1 MADSVYGGASR
12 GMSAPGEG
20 ELPDFG
26 HLLEYCA
33 NDFGEARV
41 PSGLHTPGQ
50 LGSQFPGRFLGS
62 GLPLG
67 NGLPG
72 GMSVAQLQHS
82 LQQQAQNRG
91 LPGFGLHPS
100 NLPFMPM
107 ARASHQPGLG
117 RAGVDYPAEDTAPGR
132 EMAHLNAPQ
141 QGWPSLGQSQHPH
154 HQHSAQQL
162 PSVLK
167 DSAPLSLSQ
176 LLRHQQGLGPAHM
189 QPQHGSHLALHE
201 QKPAAPSDQPFPASS
216 GPATFPQLPGSSQ
229 PAETGS
235 GALDDESAR
244 PGASSPNPTRLASND
259 LLDEGRSKLPGSVRH
274 RGEGSGAEVTKAKNK
289 LAQRRFRERQRVS
302 PPFGMAVHLSP
313 YLMVCIALL
322 PSIQKACTMPAV
334 PIRTHGVM
342 TAPAACL
349 L

>member
-1 MADSVYGGASR
+1 
-12 GMSAPGEG
+12 MSAPGEG

-33 NDFGEARV
+33 NDFGEARM

-50 LGSQFPGRFLGS
+50 LGSQFPGRYLGS

-91 LPGFGLHPS
+91 LTGFGLHPS

-107 ARASHQPGLG
+107 TRASHQPGLG
-117 RAGVDYPAEDTAPGR
+117 RAGVDYPTEDPAPGR
-132 EMAHLNAPQ
+132 EMAHLNAPP
-141 QGWPSLGQSQHPH
+141 GWPSLGPSQHPH
-154 HQHSAQQL
+154 HQHPAQQL

-176 LLRHQQGLGPAHM
+176 LLRHQQGLGPAHL
-189 QPQHGSHLALHE
+189 QPQHGSHLPPHE
-201 QKPAAPSDQPFPASS
+201 PKSGPPSEQFFPPSS

-235 GALDDESAR
+235 GPLDEESAQ
-244 PGASSPNPTRLASND
+244 PGVSSPNPTRLASND
-259 LLDEGRSKLPGSVRH
+259 LLDEGRSKLPGSVRQ

-289 LAQRRFRERQRVS
+289 LAQRRFRERQRVRDS
-302 PPFGMAVHLSP
+302 
-313 YLMVCIALL
+313 LL
-322 PSIQKACTMPAV
+322 TWLPTMIL
-334 PIRTHGVM
+334 IRW
-342 TAPAACL
+342 TAIRSVLQFTWHTNCQL
-349 L
+349 LC